1 MYVLDKL
8 AFIAHPRTGSRSCRH
23 VLMELGAAEIGS
35 HHDVSEGAV
44 KTILH
49 QEGVIACT
57 VRNIFD
63 TLVSWWHN
71 NNFQDGTGT
80 PLKHEGPQPFSEFVY
95 DRITNKVNH
104 RWFQKK
110 LYHYALK
117 WPDCRIVR
125 YENLEEDFAKL
136 LKDVGYQAT
145 PMPHIGQ
152 SLREPYQKYYTP
164 GLRAAVERRWKKDFD
179 RTGYEF

>member
-23 VLMELGAAEIGS
+23 VLMELGAAEIGSHHDVSEGAVKTILHQEGVIACTVRNGAVEIGS

-80 PLKHEGPQPFSEFVY
+80 PLKHEGPQPFSAPLVPEEAVPLRPEVARLP
-95 DRITNKVNH
+95 DRPV
-104 RWFQKK
+104 
-110 LYHYALK
+110 
-117 WPDCRIVR
+117 
-125 YENLEEDFAKL
+125 
-136 LKDVGYQAT
+136 
-145 PMPHIGQ
+145 
-152 SLREPYQKYYTP
+152 REPGG
-164 GLRAAVERRWKKDFD
+164 GLRQASQGRRIPGHTDAAHWPEPA
-179 RTGYEF
+179 